1 MNMSKANILTLDG
14 SHGLKVVTKD
24 NTVGV
29 AFVDHSE
36 FLKGTDVV
44 PGDLFKCWE
53 SDGCVDLVISSAN
66 VDSLQTV
73 INQFTE
79 ARDFLIELQ
88 EVDKNER

>member
-1 MNMSKANILTLDG
+1 MDMSKSSTLTLDG

-36 FLKGTDVV
+36 QIKGTDIV
-44 PGDLFKCWE
+44 PGDSFGCWE
-53 SDGCVDLVISSAN
+53 SDGCLDLIISSAN

-73 INQFTE
+73 INQFTK